1 VAARVSARAPHQTI
15 VVSRTLRQHF
25 RDAYQSESHY
35 VPNGVDMSALEGSQ
49 PVPGLEPG
57 KFVLFLGRLVPEK
70 QVHVLIKAFM
80 GTDTSQKLALAGPS
94 SNSDDYVRQLDAL
107 AERDK
112 RIVVLGPRY
121 GAEKGWLMR
130 NASVFVQPSTV
141 EGLPIALL
149 EAMAC
154 GRYAVVSDIPENIE
168 AATPAGSL
176 LGRSFRTGDASDLSA
191 KLVEALADPERDRI
205 GAEGAALVS
214 HVYDWD
220 RIAERTERVYA
231 AAIAGA
237 PKPALGS
244 GRH

>member
-1 VAARVSARAPHQTI
+1 
-15 VVSRTLRQHF
+15 
-25 RDAYQSESHY
+25 
-35 VPNGVDMSALEGSQ
+35 MSALEGSQ

-231 AAIAGA
+231 AAIARA